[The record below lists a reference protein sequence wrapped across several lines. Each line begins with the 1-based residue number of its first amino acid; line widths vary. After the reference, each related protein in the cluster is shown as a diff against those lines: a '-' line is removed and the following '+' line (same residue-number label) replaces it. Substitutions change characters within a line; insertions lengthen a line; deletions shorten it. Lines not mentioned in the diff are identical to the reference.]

1 MRPTEYE
8 FGEELVRR
16 PSFVLSDGYRRG
28 DHRSVLLKYTGT
40 AQVGDINELTEREH
54 RLLCS
59 LNLPGVPRPIDFIRR
74 GGQNC
79 IVFEDLGHRPLAS
92 QRPGGWALSLKQF
105 LNLAISLCTI
115 IGDLHR
121 REVTHRQIQPRQIF
135 QHPEN
140 GELTLFCLLL
150 PPLEI
155 ATIFDA
161 PAIPPIADLLAYA
174 SPELTGRMNR
184 TVDYRTDFYSLGMS
198 LYELLTGRLPFS
210 SNDPLEIG
218 HWHIAGSAIP
228 PHDLDGQIPSILSEL
243 VMKIAFEGSLPS
255 ATRVRWACVRILS
268 VAGKTGH
275 RRDISARSLS
285 RKTM

>member
-16 PSFVLSDGYRRG
+16 PSFVLSGGYRRS
-28 DHRSVLLKYTGT
+28 DHRSVLLKYPGA
-40 AQVGDINELTEREH
+40 AQVGDTNELTQREH
-54 RLLCS
+54 RLLRS

-79 IVFEDLGHRPLAS
+79 IVFEDLGHKPLAN
-92 QRPGGWALSLKQF
+92 QRPGGLALNLTQF

-140 GELTLFCLLL
+140 GELTLFCFAF
-150 PPLEI
+150 
-155 ATIFDA
+155 ATAENRDDFDA
-161 PAIPPIADLLAYA
+161 PAIPPIAHLLAYA

-210 SNDPLEIG
+210 SNDPPETMQQLENCRSPGNVREMQNI
-218 HWHIAGSAIP
+218 IERAA
-228 PHDLDGQIPSILSEL
+228 ILSN
-243 VMKIAFEGSLPS
+243 S
-255 ATRVRWACVRILS
+255 S
-268 VAGKTGH
+268 VH
-275 RRDISARSLS
+275 P
-285 RKTM
+285 